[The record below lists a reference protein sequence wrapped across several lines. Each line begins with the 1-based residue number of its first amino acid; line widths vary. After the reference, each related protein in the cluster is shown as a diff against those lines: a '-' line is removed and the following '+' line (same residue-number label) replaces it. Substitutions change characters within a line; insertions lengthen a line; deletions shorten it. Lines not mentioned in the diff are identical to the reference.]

1 MSSTETP
8 SNKATLFIDSSGLT
22 HLNSTRNALRSLS
35 LPYEPAR
42 ALYNLCRWL
51 QSNHFPAPAA
61 QELLTH
67 LGVITGV
74 VALALQ
80 SAEKTGLIS
89 PSPKDSPNPTSAE
102 TDTAPKEGLGAPSWT
117 ELQRLAHV
125 HLEARDQYHLVSTHD
140 LSPSRIER
148 KAAYRVALCSRI
160 NVIWAKLQSERNK
173 VLEEQYFNLLAELR
187 SLS

>member
-8 SNKATLFIDSSGLT
+8 SNKATLFIGSWGLT
-22 HLNSTRNALRSLS
+22 HLSSTRNALRSLS
-35 LPYEPAR
+35 LPLEPAR
-42 ALYNLCRWL
+42 ALYNLCHWL

-74 VALALQ
+74 VARALQ

-89 PSPKDSPNPTSAE
+89 PSPKDSPNPTSAK
-102 TDTAPKEGLGAPSWT
+102 TDTAPKEGPGAPSWD
-117 ELQRLAHV
+117 ELHRLADAHI
-125 HLEARDQYHLVSTHD
+125 EARSQYYLVPSYD
-140 LSPSRIER
+140 PAPSRAER
-148 KAAYRVALCSRI
+148 EATYRDALRRRI
-160 NVIWAKLQSERNK
+160 NAIWTKLQSERNK
-173 VLEEQYFNLLAELR
+173 PLEEQYFDLHAELR